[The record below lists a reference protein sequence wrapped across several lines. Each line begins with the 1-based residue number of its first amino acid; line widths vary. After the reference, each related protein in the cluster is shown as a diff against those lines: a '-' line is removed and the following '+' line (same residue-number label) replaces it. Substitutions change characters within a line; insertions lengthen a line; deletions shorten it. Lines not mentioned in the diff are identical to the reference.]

1 MYRPIL
7 LIALSSSLAACAS
20 AGPAPTSEQNPTP
33 VATESPAPVTTET
46 VAVSAAELDFGDY
59 TSSTLTTKAWGALD
73 EKNHA
78 AALAYTREC
87 VRRYA
92 DEGRRMNAS
101 MTAFAPSSRAFEKWA
116 LNDVG
121 TSLFIM
127 GKAYAEMEMYAEAA
141 AAYEQLIKDFSY
153 AQCWDPKG
161 WFWRPAE
168 VAAELAKEY
177 RSRAQ

>member
-1 MYRPIL
+1 MYRSIL
-7 LIALSSSLAACAS
+7 LFASSLSLLACAGAKSPPPDKAGS
-20 AGPAPTSEQNPTP
+20 AP
-33 VATESPAPVTTET
+33 VAEESTASVTTAT
-46 VAVSAAELDFGDY
+46 VAGAATELDYGDF
-59 TSSTLTTKAWGALD
+59 TSSTLTTKAWGALA
-73 EKNHA
+73 EKDHA
-78 AALAYTREC
+78 AVLAYTQEC

-92 DEGRRMNAS
+92 DEGRRMNAKMS
-101 MTAFAPSSRAFEKWA
+101 GFAPSSRAFEKWA

-141 AAYEQLIKDFSY
+141 EAYEQLVKDFGY

-168 VAAELAKEY
+168 VAAPLAKEY
-177 RSRAQ
+177 RGRVQ